1 MTNGKLLTYDEAM
14 EPVRAAWEQDAD
26 PEIGELRAELQTAN
40 MLRAA
45 RLALGLTQQ
54 QAARL
59 TGEDQGDISK
69 FESGKLDPRFSRAQR
84 YLDALRAAAES
95 GKAAVLAA
103 KPALSAWQA
112 AQYLLEIQD
121 QAAAI
126 TNLKLQKL
134 LYYGQGYS
142 LAICDQRLFVERI
155 KRWDHGPVV
164 PQVWKAYTDNGAGLI
179 PRPDDFDPLD
189 VDPKARLVLERVA
202 EGLGQMTAGQLV
214 DRTHA
219 ERPWVE
225 TKPNAEIPVDLIADF
240 FKGELAAGRLP

>member
-1 MTNGKLLTYDEAM
+1 MTKKALTYDEAM
-14 EPVRAAWEQDAD
+14 APVRAAWGTGD
-26 PEIGELRAELQTAN
+26 PEIAELGEGLASAN
-40 MLRAA
+40 ILRDA

-54 QAARL
+54 EAARL

-84 YLDALRAAAES
+84 YLDALRSAAES
-95 GKAAVLAA
+95 GRAALLAA
-103 KPALSAWQA
+103 KPALSAWRA
-112 AQYLLEIQD
+112 AQYLLEIQGEP
-121 QAAAI
+121 AGI

-142 LAICDQRLFVERI
+142 LALCERRLFPERI
-155 KRWDHGPVV
+155 KRWDYGPVV
-164 PQVWKAYTDNGAGLI
+164 PQVWKAYTDNGDAVL

-189 VDPKARLVLERVA
+189 VEPKARLVLERVS
-202 EGLGQMTAGQLV
+202 EGLGRLTAGQLV

-225 TKPNAEIPVDLIADF
+225 TKPSDPIPTDLIADF
-240 FKGELAAGRLP
+240 FKEELAAGRLP